1 MSKNYVNSCIDKAY
15 ITGTVLS
22 VGGNTV
28 PVSDKF
34 VNIVVSTARKKPS
47 TVKDIIN
54 VIANKKIVKKVKEGS
69 HVKISGSLQTR
80 TQDRHLY
87 IYVFAEDITVVT
99 PADAEDSDQVRFE
112 GYICKDPI
120 LRTTPESNRKICDL
134 ILAIND
140 RGYSYYVPCICWNS
154 VAERM
159 AEKVVGDKFYVTG
172 RLQSREYIKNGK
184 TYVIN
189 EVSVIHIEDCFTE
202 SDDEVE
208 D

>member
-22 VGGNTV
+22 VGGNAV

-34 VNIVVSTARKKPS
+34 VNIVVSTARKEPS
-47 TVKDIIN
+47 ITKDIIN
-54 VIANKKIVKKVKEGS
+54 VIANKKIVGNVHKGS
-69 HVKISGSLQTR
+69 YVKISGSLQTR
-80 TQDRHLY
+80 TQRRHLY
-87 IYVFAEDITVVT
+87 IYIFAEDITVVT

-112 GYICKDPI
+112 GYICKNPI

-202 SDDEVE
+202 SDNEAE
-208 D
+208 A